1 MNISSIKNVLVL
13 ITFLSLTGCSAVLK
27 QMDLGIPGLT
37 SQEQSPPENISVD
50 QLLAQ
55 ARGQTASTQKN
66 ENASELLLSFDHLKE
81 QLSSEQKE
89 RLNRFANLQ
98 TNLMQVECSPGGQPD
113 RFSAASVA
121 ISRCTNVSQFLKL
134 RARTAEISL
143 RPDLAPDLVK
153 ISQ

>member
-1 MNISSIKNVLVL
+1 MNIHTLKKSFCL
-13 ITFLSLTGCSAVLK
+13 ITLLSLTGCSAALK
-27 QMDLGIPGLT
+27 QMDLGIPGL
-37 SQEQSPPENISVD
+37 SPSDPVAAKQISVD

-55 ARGQTASTQKN
+55 ARGQNSTQTYN
-66 ENASELLLSFDHLKE
+66 ENPSELLLNFNQFKA

-98 TNLMQVECSPGGQPD
+98 TNLMQIECALGGQAD

-121 ISRCTNVSQFLKL
+121 INRCTKVSQFLQQ
-134 RARTAEISL
+134 RARVTEISL
-143 RPDLAPDLVK
+143 RPDLDPDLVK

>member
-1 MNISSIKNVLVL
+1 MNTNTIKKSFCL
-13 ITFLSLTGCSAVLK
+13 ITLLSLTGCSAALK
-27 QMDLGIPGLT
+27 QMDLGIPGL
-37 SQEQSPPENISVD
+37 SPSDPVAAKQISVD

-55 ARGQTASTQKN
+55 ARGQNTTHTN
-66 ENASELLLSFDHLKE
+66 NDDPSELLLNFTQFKE
-81 QLSSEQKE
+81 KLSVEQKE

-98 TNLMQVECSPGGQPD
+98 TNLIQVECALGGQAD

-121 ISRCTNVSQFLKL
+121 INRCTKVSQFLQQ
-134 RARTAEISL
+134 RARVTEISL